1 MKSAQLG
8 KEFGTFCETDAIGH
22 TMGARR
28 HTLPDHPT
36 PPDRPP
42 AKRSRAHHRIDRPKR
57 PHTPKS
63 TTCLKWAVLMRLLA
77 DLTPAGMRCFKVSSD
92 AFGMLSPNTVCP
104 KYPPSQTDKSQDDMI
119 PKPFP
124 LDGEGLEIMYVPPDL
139 VCFGCTDARDRAS
152 GYGIRA

>member
-1 MKSAQLG
+1 MASRKDSNRCLERRLARLQPNNV
-8 KEFGTFCETDAIGH
+8 

-28 HTLPDHPT
+28 HTLPNHPT

-42 AKRSRAHHRIDRPKR
+42 AKRSRAHHRPKR

-63 TTCLKWAVLMRLLA
+63 TTCLKSAVLMRLLA

-92 AFGMLSPNTVCP
+92 AFGMLSPNTVSEVSSIP
-104 KYPPSQTDKSQDDMI
+104 NRQSQDDVI

>member
-1 MKSAQLG
+1 
-8 KEFGTFCETDAIGH
+8 
-22 TMGARR
+22 
-28 HTLPDHPT
+28 
-36 PPDRPP
+36 
-42 AKRSRAHHRIDRPKR
+42 
-57 PHTPKS
+57 
-63 TTCLKWAVLMRLLA
+63 MRLLA

-92 AFGMLSPNTVCP
+92 AFGMLSPNTVSEVIRSVLH
-104 KYPPSQTDKSQDDMI
+104 PSQTDKSQDDMI